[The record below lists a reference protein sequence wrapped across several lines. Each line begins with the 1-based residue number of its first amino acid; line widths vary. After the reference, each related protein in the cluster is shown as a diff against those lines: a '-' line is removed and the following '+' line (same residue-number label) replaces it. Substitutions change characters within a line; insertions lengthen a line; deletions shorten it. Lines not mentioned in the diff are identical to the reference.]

1 MCLALGGLCFLGDCG
16 AGLWLGWPARRYPRR
31 SAGLGERRRGLLVAV
46 LVEAPARERGGA
58 VCSSLSLSLS
68 SLREC
73 TAIAICWR
81 SLNSVRRARIA
92 VFVSVSS
99 LSVRGLNPF
108 TTSMRQPCP
117 PLCHSFG
124 SFCFTWMS
132 HRLMVSAF
140 RFLLGSAGALAGD
153 ARLRTMS
160 ALVLALGP
168 PSWL

>member
-1 MCLALGGLCFLGDCG
+1 MAAPLLGREASQLLVAVSSAC
-16 AGLWLGWPARRYPRR
+16 RRP
-31 SAGLGERRRGLLVAV
+31 SACPGERRRGLLVAV
-46 LVEAPARERGGA
+46 LVEAPAWERGGVA
-58 VCSSLSLSLS
+58 YSSLSLSLS

-140 RFLLGSAGALAGD
+140 RFLLGSAGALAGH
-153 ARLRTMS
+153 ARLVCLGPRSGPTK
-160 ALVLALGP
+160 LALTGNFF
-168 PSWL
+168 S